1 MRDRFGSAAAA
12 LAPLLAACAIC
23 VSCTGG
29 GEARMNARMDQDGA
43 TAGAL
48 SLDPIAETYVRL
60 ALAVGEHE
68 PAYIDAYFGPPEW
81 REREK
86 RERRSLEA
94 IARTAG
100 DALARLEA
108 IDLSGRDEIVQLRRR
123 FLARSL
129 ESLIA
134 RTRMLRG
141 ERFTFDEESRAIY
154 DVVAPPY
161 DEAGNRAIIA
171 RLDSIVPPG
180 EGTLLD
186 RIERFRKGF
195 VVPRERLDTVFTV
208 AIAEA
213 RARTRRHLDLPANE
227 SFTVAYVTGKSWGAY
242 NWYQGG
248 CRSLI
253 EVNTDLPTYI
263 DSPIGLA
270 CHEGYPG
277 HHVYNALLES
287 RLLKGRG
294 WIEYCVGPLHC
305 PQSPISEGTAN
316 YGIELAFPGEERIAF
331 ERDVLFPLAGLD
343 PSRAALYY
351 EIRELQGKLRGA
363 QNEAARRYL
372 DGAMTADETAAW
384 LCERALM
391 SRERA
396 AKRVTFIDEF
406 RSYVV
411 TYNVGQDIV
420 RNYIEKRAASADDR
434 WKLFG
439 EILSTPRVP
448 SDLQ

>member
-1 MRDRFGSAAAA
+1 MQ
-12 LAPLLAACAIC
+12 
-23 VSCTGG
+23 
-29 GEARMNARMDQDGA
+29 ARMEQDGA
-43 TAGAL
+43 TAGVL
-48 SLDPIAETYVRL
+48 SLDAIAETYVRL

-81 REREK
+81 REREQ

-108 IDLSGRDEIVQLRRR
+108 IDLSGRDEIVRLRRR

-141 ERFTFDEESRAIY
+141 ERLAFDEESRAIY

-186 RIERFRKGF
+186 RIERFRRGF
-195 VVPRERLDTVFTV
+195 IVPRAKLDTVFTV

-213 RARTRRHLDLPANE
+213 RARTRRHLDLPADE
-227 SFTVAYVTGKSWGAY
+227 SFTVSYVTGKSWGAY

-263 DSPIGLA
+263 DSPLGLA

-277 HHVYNALLES
+277 HHVYNVLLES

-316 YGIELAFPGEERIAF
+316 YGVDLAFPREERIAF

-351 EIRELQGKLRGA
+351 EIRELQGKLRRA

-372 DGAMTADETAAW
+372 DGAMTADETADW
-384 LCERALM
+384 LSERALM

-396 AKRVTFIDEF
+396 GKLVTFMDEF

-411 TYNVGQDIV
+411 TYSVGHDIV
-420 RNYIEKRAASADDR
+420 REYIEKRAATADER

>member
-1 MRDRFGSAAAA
+1 MRKRARSTAAA
-12 LAPLLAACAIC
+12 LALALAAGTIC

-29 GEARMNARMDQDGA
+29 VEARMNARGDQEAA

-48 SLDPIAETYVRL
+48 SIDPIAETYVRL

-81 REREK
+81 REQAK
-86 RERRSLEA
+86 RERRSLES

-100 DALARLEA
+100 DLVRRLEA
-108 IDLSGRDEIVQLRRR
+108 IDLDGHEEIVRLRRR
-123 FLARSL
+123 FLVRSL
-129 ESLIA
+129 ESLVA

-161 DEAGNRAIIA
+161 DEGENRALAA
-171 RLDSIVPPG
+171 RLDSIVPAG

-186 RIERFRKGF
+186 RIERFRRAF
-195 VVPRERLDTVFTV
+195 IVPREKLDTVFAV

-213 RARTRRHLDLPANE
+213 RARAKRHLDLPANE
-227 SFTVAYVTGKSWGAY
+227 SFTVSYVTGKSWGAY

-263 DSPIGLA
+263 DSPLGLA

-277 HHVYNALLES
+277 HHVYNVLLES
-287 RLLKGRG
+287 RLLGGRG

-316 YGIELAFPGEERIAF
+316 YGVELAFPREERIAF

-351 EIRELQGKLRGA
+351 EIRELQGKLRRA

-384 LCERALM
+384 LSERALM

-396 AKRVTFIDEF
+396 AKLVAFMDEF

-411 TYNVGQDIV
+411 TYTVGQDIV
-420 RNYIEKRAASADDR
+420 RGYIEKRAATADAR

-448 SDLQ
+448 SDLE